1 MRREDERREDERRED
16 VRREDVRSED
26 VRREDVAAIV
36 EHDCDICIYNLD
48 GPLWLG
54 FDRKE

>member
-1 MRREDERREDERRED
+1 MRREDERRED
-16 VRREDVRSED
+16 VRREDVRS
-26 VRREDVAAIV
+26 EDVAAIV